1 MILGIYGSG
10 GLGRELAHVAEESNG
25 NLRWNI
31 IVFIDDINDAEYVNG
46 YKVYRFDA
54 FRKLAEEQPS
64 EVVIGIGEPASREK
78 LFDRI
83 SKAGLISANIV
94 HPTSDFPSSCS
105 LGKGSVLLN
114 GARVSPNT
122 VIGDN
127 VVINFNCNIGHDC
140 FVGNNSVVS
149 TFVAMGGGSSVGR
162 NTFIGMGSIIRDH
175 ISIGNNSIVS
185 MGSHVFKNVPD
196 NVTVFG
202 SPARVMRTRDEGV
215 FHNSPKS

>member
-25 NLRWNI
+25 SLRWSQ
-31 IVFIDDINDAEYVNG
+31 IVFIDDINDAEFVNG
-46 YKVYRFDA
+46 HKVYKFDA

-64 EVVIGIGEPASREK
+64 EVVIGVGEPASREK
-78 LFDRI
+78 LFNRI
-83 SKAGLISANIV
+83 SKAELIPAHIV
-94 HPTSDFPSSCS
+94 HHTSDLTPSCS
-105 LGKGSVLLN
+105 LGKGTVLLN

-127 VVINFNCNIGHDC
+127 VLINFNANIGHDC
-140 FVGNNSVVS
+140 YVGNNSVIS

-175 ISIGNNSIVS
+175 TSIGNNSIVS
-185 MGSHVFKNVPD
+185 MGSHVFKDVPD

-202 SPARVMRTRDEGV
+202 SPARAMRTSAEGV
-215 FHNSPKS
+215 FHNSSKS